1 MLKSK
6 RWGGFGGMQRYSVD
20 LALSRSRAYSGKACP
35 KRYFVKISTYPVKI
49 FYTAAS
55 DMI

>member
-1 MLKSK
+1 MG
-6 RWGGFGGMQRYSVD
+6 RFRGGMQRYSVD
-20 LALSRSRAYSGKACP
+20 LALSRLLAYSGKACP